1 MMKLKMN
8 PIVQFNKFLIL
19 ISTQSNPFMEE
30 NLKENINVYLEN
42 IPKVHQEIL
51 LLSEKFTIQSIIEP
65 LQKLFYFIKKIPV
78 EDLQSFVV
86 ESEKIANKLTESIHE
101 YFLKLNPSQRRP
113 PASTNF

>member
-8 PIVQFNKFLIL
+8 PIVQFNKFPIS
-19 ISTQSNPFMEE
+19 ISTQSNPFME

-42 IPKVHQEIL
+42 LPKVHQEIH
-51 LLSEKFTIQSIIEP
+51 LLSEKFTIQSIIGP
-65 LQKLFYFIKKIPV
+65 LQKLFNFIKKIPV

-101 YFLKLNPSQRRP
+101 YFLKLNPLQRRL